1 MMGHSNGR
9 RHSRPAANNEKETPL
24 SLKAVNWSRLF
35 GYLKPYQGRM
45 GLAILALLISSGFGL
60 AFPLVIVRLLDSV
73 TKSNNYGPLNTLAL
87 LLVGIFLV
95 QAAFSALQS
104 YVLAYIG
111 EHIVYDLRTS
121 LYSHLQELSL
131 DFYAVRRVGDVV
143 SRLSS
148 DVTQMR
154 TMLTSNITALLS
166 QVLTLIGSIVIVLT
180 LNARFTL
187 FILAL
192 LPVIILVAYTFGR
205 RIQKGS
211 THVQDQLA
219 DSTVVAE
226 EGLQGIRVVK
236 SFGRE
241 TYETQRYNGAMEK
254 TFRASLQMAAY
265 NAMFGALMMFLGF
278 GSIAAIMWYGGREV
292 IAGRLTLAMITGF
305 LMYGISIAGSLGGL
319 GGLYAQLRA
328 AIGGV
333 QRVFEILDTKPS
345 VQDQPGASDLPPV
358 SGQISFEN
366 VSFTYDGEAPVL
378 QNVCLEVKAG
388 EILALVG
395 PSGAG
400 KSTIFNLIPRFYDP
414 TSGAIRIDGQDLRAV
429 TQLSLREQIG
439 IVPQETILFGGTIRE
454 NIRYGRLDATEEELI
469 AAAKAANA
477 HDFIMDFPQKYD
489 TLVGER
495 GMNLSGGQ
503 RQRIAIARA
512 ILKDP
517 AILLLDEATSSLDN
531 ESEQLVQEA
540 LNRLMQNRT
549 TVIIAHRLSTIN
561 IAERIAVLDH
571 GQVIE
576 LGAHDELMQR
586 NGLYARLY
594 TMQFRNP
601 EEALTAELPAKN
613 DGRDGSK
620 AAERQAGLLDVI
632 MGRRS
637 VGRAA
642 KAID

>member
-1 MMGHSNGR
+1 MLNRSNGR
-9 RHSRPAANNEKETPL
+9 HRSQPTLSNEKEAAL
-24 SLKAVNWSRLF
+24 SLKAVNWGRLF
-35 GYLKPYQGRM
+35 AYLKPYRGRM
-45 GLAILALLISSGFGL
+45 TLAILALLISSGFGL

-73 TKSNNYGPLNTLAL
+73 TKTNNYGLLNSLAL
-87 LLVGIFLV
+87 FLVGIFLV

-104 YVLAYIG
+104 YLLAYIG
-111 EHIVYDLRTS
+111 EHIVYDLRNT
-121 LYSHLQELSL
+121 LYNHLQKLSL

-154 TMLTSNITALLS
+154 TMLTTNLTSLLS

-180 LNARFTL
+180 LNTHFTL

-192 LPVIILVAYTFGR
+192 VPVIILVAFTFGR
-205 RIQKGS
+205 RIQRGS
-211 THVQDQLA
+211 TQVQDQLA
-219 DSTVVAE
+219 DSTIIAE

-236 SFGRE
+236 SFSRE
-241 TYETQRYNGAMEK
+241 AFETQRYDTALEK
-254 TFRASLQMAAY
+254 TFYSSLQMARY
-265 NAMFGALMMFLGF
+265 NALFGSLMMFLGF

-345 VQDQPGASDLPPV
+345 VHDLPGANELLPV
-358 SGQISFEN
+358 HGQITFED
-366 VSFTYDGEAPVL
+366 VCFTYDGGAPVL
-378 QNVCLEVKAG
+378 QNVSLEIKAG

-414 TSGAIRIDGQDLRAV
+414 TAGRIYIDRQDLRAV
-429 TQLSLREQIG
+429 TQHSLREQIG
-439 IVPQETILFGGTIRE
+439 IVPQETMLFGGTIRE
-454 NIRYGRLDATEEELI
+454 NIRYGRLDANEEEII
-469 AAAKAANA
+469 AAARAANA
-477 HDFIMDFPQKYD
+477 HDFIMGFPQQYD

-531 ESEQLVQEA
+531 ESEVLVQEA

-549 TVIIAHRLSTIN
+549 TVIIAHRLSTIK
-561 IAERIAVLDH
+561 IAQRIAVLDS
-571 GQVIE
+571 GRIIE
-576 LGAHDELMQR
+576 LGTHDELMQN
-586 NGLYARLY
+586 NGLYAHLY

-601 EEALTAELPAKN
+601 EDELAALLPPNDTRRNGGEPAEKQT
-613 DGRDGSK
+613 GF
-620 AAERQAGLLDVI
+620 LDLI
-632 MGRRS
+632 MGR
-637 VGRAA
+637 
-642 KAID
+642 K